1 MVATKLVLIGA
12 IEATSVH
19 NNQRL
24 FHQKM
29 AKGHTS
35 QEVYFLREAYEMGKG
50 HKFMGT
56 LATMVIRQC
65 SAIGNPCKKQQKL
78 SIQLANTTMDKKQEQ
93 EGGSLRQG

>member
-1 MVATKLVLIGA
+1 MVATKLVPVGA
-12 IEATSVH
+12 IEAPSVH
-19 NNQRL
+19 NNQRS
-24 FHQKM
+24 FQQKM

-35 QEVYFLREAYEMGKG
+35 QEVYFLREACAMGKG

-56 LATMVIRQC
+56 LATVVIEQR

-78 SIQLANTTMDKKQEQ
+78 SIETANTTMDKKQEQ